1 MCVICIYIS
10 FFFNILFTD
19 INSSSTTPNYE
30 SQSLNYGSTLELQP
44 LNYGETSLESQPLN
58 YDDSSQEENIL
69 QG

>member
-1 MCVICIYIS
+1 MYIS

-19 INSSSTTPNYE
+19 INSSSTTLNYE
-30 SQSLNYGSTLELQP
+30 SQSLDYGGSTLELQP